1 MSVLATVF
9 MIYHNISDDGY
20 DGDDDDYNEVLICCI
35 PTGDLKGVVGPHRLA
50 VPLSLTAIVEKHYRR
65 NAIRETCSTL
75 LCYISWSSG
84 YWVSTNPNIK
94 ERSSGWAIN

>member
-35 PTGDLKGVVGPHRLA
+35 PTGDLKGVVGPHRLFSTLFCT
-50 VPLSLTAIVEKHYRR
+50 LSLVLVKYINYNNLCSSFICQSIVR
-65 NAIRETCSTL
+65 
-75 LCYISWSSG
+75 
-84 YWVSTNPNIK
+84 
-94 ERSSGWAIN
+94 